1 MEEQLAAEVKAKNLL
16 RRILP
21 ETQWDEFRDSG
32 VLEIPGSRGA
42 SLGVSRCRAHATRRI
57 SSWDLTRVLDAQTRR
72 LRARICLQLSVPAPV
87 NDRIISEYL
96 LIQNDEDFYWQ
107 TANVFPAVLQN
118 RALVEFLLAALDV
131 LLLVLLFSR
140 LRG

>member
-21 ETQWDEFRDSG
+21 ETQWEQFRDTG
-32 VLEIPGSRGA
+32 VLEIHGSHGIY
-42 SLGVSRCRAHATRRI
+42 RI
-57 SSWDLTRVLDAQTRR
+57 SPCDLTRVLDAQTRQP
-72 LRARICLQLSVPAPV
+72 RARVCLQLTVPAPV
-87 NDRIISEYL
+87 NDRIIAEYL

-107 TANVFPAVLQN
+107 TANVFPAVLHN
-118 RALVEFLLAALDV
+118 RALVEFLLSALDA

-140 LRG
+140 LQG

>member
-21 ETQWDEFRDSG
+21 ETQWEEFRDSG
-32 VLEIPGSRGA
+32 VLEIPGSRGIY
-42 SLGVSRCRAHATRRI
+42 RI
-57 SSWDLTRVLDAQTRR
+57 SPCDLTRVLDAQTRR

>member
-32 VLEIPGSRGA
+32 VLEIPGSRGIY
-42 SLGVSRCRAHATRRI
+42 RI
-57 SSWDLTRVLDAQTRR
+57 SSCDLTRVLDAQTRR